1 MIVDQIDALVGEKT
15 GVKTQATLYAIGGIV
30 EAGVYVAL
38 LPLLRALSQSDAESA
53 LRWALVAVAF
63 GVVSAAVNF
72 FSENRGYLIG
82 TKQVVRRLQERLGD
96 HVVSLPLGWFNAQR
110 AGQLSSLLERDL
122 QMVMNFPGVFLRQ
135 LVLSVTVPV
144 CIALIFLYIDWRIFL
159 SFIVLLPL
167 LFSGAKKM
175 GQAAGDG
182 HLREEES
189 NARLTSRVLEFVHA
203 QPILRATGQAREGWS
218 ALEADIQRDREATVD
233 TLDATA
239 RPMLNYTITVYSVFG
254 LVFVCSTALLAQGAI
269 DAVEYLLV
277 AVLGLRF
284 IDALVKIGS
293 QGMAFRVCR
302 NALDAVERVLSAQ
315 PLPQAADPKRPSG
328 ADVAFDRVGFSY
340 DQKRSVL
347 DDVSLS
353 CPEKSLTALVGPSGS
368 GKTTLTRLVARFWD
382 VDVGSV
388 SIGGV
393 DVRDMR
399 PDELLD
405 MISFVFQDVY
415 LFDGTIEDN
424 VRFGSPEATDE
435 QVRRAARVARLDE
448 VAERLDDGWSSHV
461 GEGGC
466 RLSGGERQRVSIAR
480 ALLKDAPIVLFDE
493 ATSALDAENEAA
505 VVDAMHELSRD
516 RTVLVIAHRL
526 STIAAADQIAMLEDG
541 RITQLGTHEELLAQE
556 GRYRSFWADREKAQG
571 WRISRS

>member
-1 MIVDQIDALVGEKT
+1 MIVDQIDELVGEKT
-15 GVKTQATLYAIGGIV
+15 GVKAQTVLFAFAGVV

-38 LPLLRALSQSDAESA
+38 LPLLHALAQADGASA
-53 LRWALVAVAF
+53 LKWALVAVAL
-63 GVVSAAVNF
+63 GIASAAMNF
-72 FSENRGYLIG
+72 IVETRGYFIG
-82 TKQVVRRLQERLGD
+82 TKCLVKRIQERLGD
-96 HVVSLPLGWFNAQR
+96 HVVSLPLGWFDSSR
-110 AGQLSSLLERDL
+110 AGQLSALLERDL

-135 LVLSVTVPV
+135 LVLSITVPA
-144 CIALIFLYIDWRIFL
+144 CIALLFLYIDWRIFL
-159 SFIVLLPL
+159 AFVALSPL
-167 LFSGAKKM
+167 LYVGAKKM
-175 GQAAGDG
+175 GDAAGDG
-182 HLREEES
+182 HLKEEES
-189 NARLTSRVLEFVHA
+189 NARLASRVIEFVQA
-203 QPILRATGQAREGWS
+203 QPILRATGQAHEGWA
-218 ALEADIQRDREATVD
+218 ALEEDIKRDREATVA

-239 RPMLNYTITVYSVFG
+239 RPMLNYTITVYAMFG
-254 LVFVCSTALLAQGAI
+254 LVFLSSTALLVVGDI
-269 DAVEYLLV
+269 GAVEYLFV

-284 IDALVKIGS
+284 IDALIKIGS

-302 NALDAVERVLSAQ
+302 NALDSVARIFSAK
-315 PLPQAADPKRPSG
+315 PLAQAADPKKPSA
-328 ADVAFDRVGFSY
+328 ADVVFDHVGFSY

-353 CPEKSLTALVGPSGS
+353 CPENSLTALVGPSGS

-382 VDVGSV
+382 VDAGSV
-388 SIGGV
+388 RIGGV

-399 PDELLD
+399 PDDLLG
-405 MISFVFQDVY
+405 MMSLVFQDVY

-424 VRFGSPEATDE
+424 VRFGSPEASDE
-435 QVRRAARVARLDE
+435 QVRRAARIARLDE
-448 VAERLDDGWSSHV
+448 VAARLDDGWSSRV